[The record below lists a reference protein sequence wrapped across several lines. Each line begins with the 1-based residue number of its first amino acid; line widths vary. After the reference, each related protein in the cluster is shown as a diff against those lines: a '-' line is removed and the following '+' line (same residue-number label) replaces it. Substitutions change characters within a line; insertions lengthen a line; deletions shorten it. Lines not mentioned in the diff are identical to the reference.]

1 MARSGAPGQAGPAAG
16 RTWSIRRGAAGILAA
31 VVVGGAVLAACTD
44 TSQANSGS
52 VRDAGDTQAA
62 GTVAAGAASSA
73 AAASQGE
80 KSDADSGSSAAASGS
95 AAGAPSKGAAAAPGS
110 KSGGSG
116 SSSNSGKGDAPAEP
130 PVALDGRQ
138 IIRTGSFAIEVSVA
152 KTDDPEADRKS
163 VHSAVSG
170 LAVKARAAAA
180 GVGGFVSASDGD
192 ATTQSITLRVPVSQ
206 YDAARDRLAGLGDMT
221 GSETSQDV
229 TGQLADMDGRI
240 ATMKAGVDRI
250 RKLLASATK
259 IGDVIAIESELSGR
273 EADLEATLRK
283 RAAVADQVAL
293 STITLTI
300 AGKIVSGPPAPKKKA
315 LTIGYRALH
324 LSVPGP
330 TGFVGG
336 VVGALDVL
344 TNVARGVATL
354 AGAILPF
361 VPFVLLVALL
371 IGWGRRRFPG
381 LLRTGRSAATVS
393 GSTPVQQPGAAGGAA
408 G

>member
-1 MARSGAPGQAGPAAG
+1 MTLDQAGPAVG
-16 RTWSIRRGAAGILAA
+16 RPRSIRRGAAGLLAA
-31 VVVGGAVLAACTD
+31 VLVGGAVLAGCTD
-44 TSQANSGS
+44 TSQAASES
-52 VRDAGDTQAA
+52 VQGMGDKPAA
-62 GTVAAGAASSA
+62 GTAAAGGAAS
-73 AAASQGE
+73 
-80 KSDADSGSSAAASGS
+80 SSAAASQDEDAGSGSRSAAPGS
-95 AAGAPSKGAAAAPGS
+95 AAGAPSKRVAAAPGS

-116 SSSNSGKGDAPAEP
+116 SSSNSGKGELPAEP

-163 VHSAVSG
+163 VRSAVSA

-259 IGDVIAIESELSGR
+259 IGDVIAIESELSQR
-273 EADLEATLRK
+273 EAELEAILRK
-283 RAAVADQVAL
+283 RASTADQVAL
-293 STITLTI
+293 SSITLVISGSVSTGPVTSTHKPAPEFGAIQIAAPPPSGFI
-300 AGKIVSGPPAPKKKA
+300 AGVN
-315 LTIGYRALH
+315 
-324 LSVPGP
+324 
-330 TGFVGG
+330 
-336 VVGALDVL
+336 GALGVL
-344 TNVARGVATL
+344 ANVARGVATF
-354 AGAILPF
+354 AGGLLPF
-361 VPFVLLVALL
+361 LPFLVAIGFL
-371 IGWGRRRFPG
+371 IWWLRRQF
-381 LLRTGRSAATVS
+381 LVQRS
-393 GSTPVQQPGAAGGAA
+393 GAH
-408 G
+408 

>member
-1 MARSGAPGQAGPAAG
+1 MRSRASRTPGVARSGSPGQAGPAAG
-16 RTWSIRRGAAGILAA
+16 QTWSIRRGAAGIVAA

-44 TSQANSGS
+44 TSQANSAS

-80 KSDADSGSSAAASGS
+80 NSDGDSGSSTAASGS

-152 KTDDPEADRKS
+152 KTDDPEADRKA
-163 VHSAVSG
+163 VRSAVSG

-259 IGDVIAIESELSGR
+259 IGDVIAIESELSQR
-273 EADLEATLRK
+273 EAELEAILRK
-283 RAAVADQVAL
+283 RASTADQVAL
-293 STITLTI
+293 SSITLVISGSVATGPVTSTHKPAPEFGAIQIAAPPPSGFI
-300 AGKIVSGPPAPKKKA
+300 AGVN
-315 LTIGYRALH
+315 
-324 LSVPGP
+324 
-330 TGFVGG
+330 
-336 VVGALDVL
+336 GALGVL
-344 TNVARGVATL
+344 ANVARGVATF
-354 AGAILPF
+354 AGGLLPF
-361 VPFVLLVALL
+361 LPFLVAIGFL
-371 IGWGRRRFPG
+371 IWWLRRQF
-381 LLRTGRSAATVS
+381 LVQRS
-393 GSTPVQQPGAAGGAA
+393 GAH
-408 G
+408 

>member
-1 MARSGAPGQAGPAAG
+1 L
-16 RTWSIRRGAAGILAA
+16 LAA
-31 VVVGGAVLAACTD
+31 VLVGGAVLAACTD
-44 TSQANSGS
+44 TSQANSES
-52 VRDAGDTQAA
+52 VQGAGDSQAA
-62 GTVAAGAASSA
+62 GTGPAGAASSA
-73 AAASQGE
+73 AAASQGGD
-80 KSDADSGSSAAASGS
+80 SHSDSGSTAAASGS
-95 AAGAPSKGAAAAPGS
+95 AAGAPSKGAAGAPGS

-116 SSSNSGKGDAPAEP
+116 SSSNSGKGEAPAEP

-163 VHSAVSG
+163 VRSAVSG

-221 GSETSQDV
+221 GSEASQDV

-240 ATMKAGVDRI
+240 ATMKAGVTRI
-250 RKLLASATK
+250 RTLLSQATK

-293 STITLTI
+293 STITLAIT
-300 AGKIVSGPPAPKKKA
+300 GKVVVAPPAPKKKA
-315 LTIGYRALH
+315 PVIDYRALH

-354 AGAILPF
+354 AGVILPF
-361 VPFVLLVALL
+361 LPIVLLTCLL
-371 IGWGRRRFPG
+371 IGWARRRFPG
-381 LLRTGRSAATVS
+381 LLRGGRVAVAPAGSA
-393 GSTPVQQPGAAGGAA
+393 PVQRSGVAHSG
-408 G
+408 